1 MNYFAGPAVASVVG
15 KVCIHGE
22 CKSWLPCKSF
32 TGHAKYFTGH
42 AKCFTGHSKFF
53 TGHVECLVESVEHGG
68 RFTGPVEICWW
79 PCEIFHWACEIFYL
93 ASKNLAQ

>member
-15 KVCIHGE
+15 KVSIHGE

-42 AKCFTGHSKFF
+42 AKCFTGH
-53 TGHVECLVESVEHGG
+53 VEYLVSYVKHGG
-68 RFTGPVEICWW
+68 RFTGHVEIFQL
-79 PCEIFHWACEIFYL
+79 PCEISCWPNAGHL
-93 ASKNLAQ
+93 NLS